1 MQLVGNPK
9 RRPRVNHALKL
20 LSEQLIN
27 GFPFCLLCT
36 HVQRMGSRPPAISPG
51 GALMAETGYLCIGYS
66 MTTGAGPGRSENKA
80 PSSRHSSAEWPA
92 LGTPDTQATNFT
104 LPAIRRPH
112 AGLSTQRPHV
122 KNQMPGPR
130 ARLQLAGAGT
140 GIHRLGAS
148 SAAPHL

>member
-1 MQLVGNPK
+1 
-9 RRPRVNHALKL
+9 
-20 LSEQLIN
+20 
-27 GFPFCLLCT
+27 
-36 HVQRMGSRPPAISPG
+36 
-51 GALMAETGYLCIGYS
+51 MAETGYLCIGYS